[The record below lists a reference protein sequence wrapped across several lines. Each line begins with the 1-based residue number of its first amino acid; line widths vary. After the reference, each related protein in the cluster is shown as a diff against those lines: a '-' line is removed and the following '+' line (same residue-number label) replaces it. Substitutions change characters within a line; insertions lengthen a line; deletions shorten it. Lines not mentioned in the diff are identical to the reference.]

1 MLGSRKYLLILLL
14 SVIIMASGSPA
25 YATIKLEKQR
35 VIFVE
40 AKQALK
46 KGHLRTF
53 SRLSKKLV
61 DYPLYGYLQYEYIKK
76 RISKIPNKRLEDFID
91 EYQDSPLSARMRHV
105 WLRSLY
111 RRGKWQTFLEQYRG
125 SSNTKL
131 RCYHAYALYKT
142 KAIKEANLEAENL
155 YLVGKSQ
162 PRACDRVFKE
172 WAKNG
177 GMTREF
183 KWKRIA
189 LAMDRGRLSL
199 AKFIA
204 KDLKKADLLW
214 VKRWRKMHRRPA
226 ENLLRKYLHS
236 DNPVANKIERHGIK
250 RLARRDAGAAAD
262 AWENV
267 RDRHLKTAPEEVKA
281 INQYV
286 ALYAAYQQHPRA
298 LEWLGKIKSPS
309 AKIQLWRIR
318 TALAQADWWAA
329 LTWIEALPTEARNSD
344 QWRYWR
350 GRILEIQSKALP
362 VLNTAAKRVFTG
374 LAGNRS
380 YHGFLAAD
388 RLGIDYD
395 MEIEP
400 LKYSEQ
406 ELELIAQ
413 IPGITRARELYYI
426 GVVSDGRREWNH
438 TIRDFDDLKLKQAS
452 VLAKEMGWHDRAIMT
467 VARASHFDDLELRFP
482 TAHKVIVEKQ
492 AREQGIEAAWIYGVL
507 RQESSFMADA
517 RSHAGALGLMQLM
530 PRTGRLTA
538 RALKFRIRS
547 NRDILNVKK
556 NIRLG
561 AAYLR
566 RMMDR
571 NDGNSVLATA
581 SYNAGPHRVKK
592 WMPNKDMP
600 ADLWVEIIPYNET
613 RKYVRRV
620 LSYTM
625 IYNAKLGGEN
635 KIMGS
640 RMPVIKAR
648 EGFDS

>member
-1 MLGSRKYLLILLL
+1 MLAPQKNLLLIIAT
-14 SVIIMASGSPA
+14 VIFMTMSLPA
-25 YATIKLEKQR
+25 FATLKIEKQR
-35 VIFVE
+35 IIFKE
-40 AKQALK
+40 AKTALK

-53 SRLSKKLV
+53 NRLSQKLV
-61 DYPLYGYLQYEYIKK
+61 DYPLYGYLQYEFINK
-76 RISKIPNKRLEDFID
+76 RISKLPSKRMASFID
-91 EYQDSPLSARMRHV
+91 EYEDSPLSARMRFN

-111 RRGKWQTFLEQYRG
+111 RRGKWEEFLSQYKG

-131 RCYHAYALYKT
+131 RCYNAYALYKV
-142 KAIKEANLEAENL
+142 KRIEEANKEAENL

-162 PRACDRVFKE
+162 PRACDRIFKE

-177 GMTREF
+177 GMKREH
-183 KWKRIA
+183 KWKRIE
-189 LAMDRGRLSL
+189 LAMSRGHLSL
-199 AKFIA
+199 AKFISS
-204 KDLKKADLLW
+204 DLSKEDRAW
-214 VKRWRKMHRRPA
+214 VQRWRKMHRRPA

-236 DNPVANKIERHGIK
+236 DNPIANKIERHGIK

-267 RDRHLKTAPEEVKA
+267 RVKHEKGAPEEVRA
-281 INQYV
+281 IDQYV
-286 ALYAAYQQHPRA
+286 ALQAAYQQHPRA
-298 LEWLGKIKSPS
+298 LEWLGEITSPS
-309 AKIQLWRIR
+309 DKVQLWRIR
-318 TALAQADWWAA
+318 AALAQQDWWAA

-344 QWRYWR
+344 QWKYWR
-350 GRILEIQSKALP
+350 GRILDLQSETLP
-362 VLNTAAKRVFTG
+362 VLKTAAKRVFTS
-374 LAGNRS
+374 LAQNRS

-388 RLGIDYD
+388 RLGAPYQ

-400 LKYSEQ
+400 LQYSKD
-406 ELELIAQ
+406 ELDRISK
-413 IPGITRARELYYI
+413 IPGIARAIELYLMGI
-426 GVVSDGRREWNH
+426 VSDARREWNN
-438 TIRDFDDLKLKQAS
+438 TISDFDDEELKQAS
-452 VLAKEMGWHDRAIMT
+452 VLAKEMGWHDRAIIT
-467 VARASHFDDLELRFP
+467 VAKASHFDDLELRFP
-482 TAHKVIVEKQ
+482 MAHKPIVEKQ
-492 AREQGIEAAWIYGVL
+492 AKEQGIEAAWIYGVL

-547 NRDILNVKK
+547 NRDILNVSK

-592 WMPNKDMP
+592 WLPNKDTP
-600 ADLWVEIIPYNET
+600 SDLWVETIPYNET

-620 LSYTM
+620 MSYTM
-625 IYNAKLGGEN
+625 IYNSKLGGEN

-640 RMPVIKAR
+640 RMPAIKAR
-648 EGFDS
+648 EGVDS

>member
-1 MLGSRKYLLILLL
+1 MLLIAKRLCIFFV
-14 SVIIMASGSPA
+14 SVMVLAVVSPA
-25 YATIKLEKQR
+25 YGTLKLEKQR
-35 VIFVE
+35 VIFTD
-40 AKQALK
+40 AKNALK

-53 SRLSKKLV
+53 KRLSKKLL

-76 RISKIPNKRLEDFID
+76 RISKIPTSRMENFLTTYE
-91 EYQDSPLSARMRHV
+91 DSPLSSRMRYN

-111 RRGKWQTFLEQYRG
+111 RRGKWGTFIAHYKG

-131 RCYHAYALYKT
+131 LCYHAYALYKV
-142 KAIKEANLEAENL
+142 KETEKANLEAENL

-172 WAKNG
+172 WAKHG
-177 GMTREF
+177 GMTRDQ
-183 KWKRIA
+183 KWKRIE
-189 LAMDRGRLSL
+189 LAMNRGRLSL

-204 KDLKKADLLW
+204 KGLKKSDRIW
-214 VKRWRKMHRRPA
+214 VQRWRKMHRHPA
-226 ENLLRKYLHS
+226 ENLLRNYLRS
-236 DNPVANKIERHGIK
+236 DNPLAQKIERHGIK

-267 RDRHLKTAPEEVKA
+267 RSRHEKTASEEVRS
-281 INQYV
+281 IDQYI
-286 ALYAAYQQHPRA
+286 ALQAAYQQHPRA
-298 LEWLGKIKSPS
+298 LEWLGKIPSPS
-309 AKIQLWRIR
+309 NKVQLWRIR
-318 TALAQADWWAA
+318 TALAQQDWWAA
-329 LTWIEALPTEARNSD
+329 LTWIEALPSEARNTD

-350 GRILEIQSKALP
+350 ARILELQSESLP
-362 VLNTAAKRVFTG
+362 VLKTAAERIYNS
-374 LAGNRS
+374 LADKRS

-388 RLGIDYD
+388 RLGVPYN
-395 MEIEP
+395 MGAEP
-400 LKYSEQ
+400 LAFSQ
-406 ELELIAQ
+406 AELSRIAE
-413 IPGITRARELYYI
+413 IPGIARARELYYL
-426 GVVSDGRREWNH
+426 GMVSDARREWNRA
-438 TIRDFDDLKLKQAS
+438 ILAFDELKLKQAS

-467 VARASHFDDLELRFP
+467 VAKASHFDDLELRFP
-482 TAHKVIVEKQ
+482 IAHKSIVETQ

-507 RQESSFMADA
+507 RQESGFMADA

-581 SYNAGPHRVKK
+581 SYNAGPYRVKK
-592 WMPNKDMP
+592 WLPNKDMP
-600 ADLWVEIIPYNET
+600 SDLWVEIIPYNET

-620 LSYTM
+620 MSYTM
-625 IYNAKLGGEN
+625 IYNDKLGGEN
-635 KIMGS
+635 PVMAS
-640 RMPVIKAR
+640 RMPLIKAR
-648 EGFDS
+648 EEVEL